1 MIASVISIECLIS
14 SEKRCWAAGAN
25 QNPAYAEPIHASLS
39 ALELKV
45 WARPTCLECFH
56 RRRERQLHIFGFE
69 QRQSEVQQ
77 RRVGRCLAASGP
89 NTQQRLVSKM
99 SSRRAIRQV
108 ACEGAR
114 FFEQGFVRD
123 DSIYDPAF
131 QHRLRW
137 HLLGSER
144 PLEGERFA
152 DTLCKSLYTTKH
164 CHDSE

>member
-1 MIASVISIECLIS
+1 MERTIVCKPRPHGRLCPSWSFDNDRLCDIDRSLIS

-39 ALELKV
+39 ALELKA

-56 RRRERQLHIFGFE
+56 
-69 QRQSEVQQ
+69 

-108 ACEGAR
+108 ACEDAR

-123 DSIYDPAF
+123 DSI
-131 QHRLRW
+131 
-137 HLLGSER
+137 
-144 PLEGERFA
+144 
-152 DTLCKSLYTTKH
+152 
-164 CHDSE
+164 